1 MSSTLRTGAL
11 PHSSDAFAPGLD
23 APLTDVAQRVSS
35 PTRPYLRRLS
45 GVLRSRPELVLG
57 PPIAPVQPAR
67 VAPAPSAPQR
77 PARNTPISRSS
88 LDPWEAAAAAISE
101 EQLDALTSA
110 LHLTLSLLVE
120 SHPNDPGLVEAKRA
134 VATFHVRGVVR
145 EARDHEARERWLPAS
160 RAWMRAAV
168 AAGDDPWL
176 FAHAARTLL
185 FTNASSQDTRELV
198 GRALDLDPNNPLAC
212 QVLDRVI
219 G

>member
-1 MSSTLRTGAL
+1 M
-11 PHSSDAFAPGLD
+11 
-23 APLTDVAQRVSS
+23 
-35 PTRPYLRRLS
+35 
-45 GVLRSRPELVLG
+45 LG
-57 PPIAPVQPAR
+57 PPIAPVEPAR
-67 VAPAPSAPQR
+67 VAPAPAAPQR
-77 PARNTPISRSS
+77 PGRNTPIPRSS
-88 LDPWEAAAAAISE
+88 LDPWEAAPAAISE

-120 SHPNDPGLVEAKRA
+120 RRPSDPGLVEAKRA

-145 EARDHEARERWLPAS
+145 EAREHEARERWLPAS

-168 AAGDDPWL
+168 TAGDDPWL

-185 FTNASSQDTRELV
+185 LTNASSQDARELV
-198 GRALDLDPNNPLAC
+198 GRALDLDPNNPLAR

>member
-1 MSSTLRTGAL
+1 MSPTQRARAL
-11 PHSSDAFAPGLD
+11 PYPSDAFAPD
-23 APLTDVAQRVSS
+23 ADVPTSDGAQRVVL

-57 PPIAPVQPAR
+57 PPVAPVQPAR
-67 VAPAPSAPQR
+67 GAPAPVAPQR
-77 PARNTPISRSS
+77 PARNTPIPRSS
-88 LDPWEAAAAAISE
+88 LDPWEAAPAAISE

-120 SHPNDPGLVEAKRA
+120 RRPNDPGLVEAKRA

-145 EARDHEARERWLPAS
+145 EAREHEARERWLPAS

-168 AAGDDPWL
+168 ATGDDPWL

-185 FTNASSQDTRELV
+185 LTNASSQDARELV
-198 GRALDLDPNNPLAC
+198 GRALDLDPNNPLAR
-212 QVLDRVI
+212 QVLERVI
-219 G
+219 A